1 MKRTFTILSILAAA
15 SIFIAGISS
24 CIVDAEPEPLP
35 SPQVISDKVAT
46 YNISSKQITNMKYAN
61 IFREKVEYDAS
72 TETEKSILETLNIGQ
87 IVAADLTTELNSFM
101 FSDSFTTPGEYYKYR
116 IRFWNGSTYS
126 WSSYTSV
133 FPGIGKGNAELTV
146 DDPTLNYVWNDK
158 LEKYILSLGT
168 DAKAPLGFKEL
179 AVIFNNGTISRPF
192 TLYDNPSNAT
202 AIEDG
207 TATQVEFNVS
217 AGATIDLQKMFSTDF
232 LDVEVEIVGL
242 VAVYSV
248 QEESNSNFSYYYW
261 TTPKEIDSE
270 HNLYIYPSEQDK
282 AAGTNAGNYQEADK
296 DEITPIEN
304 NSKIFVP
311 SQKQPSNDFDISR
324 SASASSS
331 AKVNLLDF

>member
-1 MKRTFTILSILAAA
+1 MKRTFTILSILAAT

-35 SPQVISDKVAT
+35 SPQIETSDDGGT

-61 IFREKVEYDAS
+61 IFREKIEYDPS
-72 TETEKSILETLNIGQ
+72 TKTEKSILETLNIGQ

-126 WSSYTSV
+126 WSSYT
-133 FPGIGKGNAELTV
+133 PIREGIGKGVAELTV

-202 AIEDG
+202 DIEAG

-248 QEESNSNFSYYYW
+248 HEGNANYTRYYW

-282 AAGTNAGNYQEADK
+282 ADGTNVGNYQKADK
-296 DEITPIEN
+296 DDISPIEN
-304 NSKIFVP
+304 NSKISVP

-324 SASASSS
+324 SVSASSS

>member
-207 TATQVEFNVS
+207 TATQVEFNV
-217 AGATIDLQKMFSTDF
+217 AVGATMDLQKMFSTDF

-261 TTPKEIDSE
+261 TTPKKIDSE
-270 HNLYIYPSEQDK
+270 HNVYIYPSEQDK
-282 AAGTNAGNYQEADK
+282 AGSTNAGNYQEADK

-324 SASASSS
+324 SVLMSS